1 MEEQPPNG
9 VQEHTSE
16 VSRDAKSEAQ
26 ARVEEGRL
34 FYRQGKFGEALS
46 YLYVAYERYSED
58 GDQSRTAEVAND
70 MGVVCTVLQ
79 RWDEAGKWLNEAH
92 DWFTKISDYSGEAQA
107 LGNLG
112 SMFRARGDL
121 KQAAANFQLAA
132 DRFHLVGDDQRRA
145 ATLRALTIVRLS
157 QFRFFQALAA
167 YDAAL
172 ACESD
177 PTFFQR
183 LLRRII
189 SAPLRMIRG

>member
-46 YLYVAYERYSED
+46 SLYVAYERYSED

-79 RWDEAGKWLNEAH
+79 HWDEAGKWLNEAH